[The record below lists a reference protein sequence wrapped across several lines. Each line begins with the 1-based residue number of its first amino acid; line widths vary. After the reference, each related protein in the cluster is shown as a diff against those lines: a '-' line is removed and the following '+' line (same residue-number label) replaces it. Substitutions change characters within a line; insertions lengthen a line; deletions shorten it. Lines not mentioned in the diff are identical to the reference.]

1 MNDGEEKC
9 QDDNQVKYVENSQST
24 LAMRIQDSRRE
35 VSKKE
40 IKLTVM
46 YIQRKVLVPL
56 ESSEMN

>member
-35 VSKKE
+35 VPQEGNETDSNVHSK
-40 IKLTVM
+40 
-46 YIQRKVLVPL
+46 
-56 ESSEMN
+56 ESFSSIGKFRDE